1 MTHTGTKFAHGHP
14 ARRSGWR
21 LAVLLLFC
29 LPLALG
35 LAPGAAAGAET
46 AKHYVCPP
54 CGLPCDKL
62 VYEKPGA
69 CPTCGMALVD
79 QDSVAADASAHP
91 KKKVALLIFTGVQI
105 IDYTGPYEVFGVA
118 GFDVYTVA
126 ESKDAIT
133 TAMGM
138 AVLPKYSFTDAPQ
151 PDILVVPG
159 GGINGALNNAPTTK
173 WITDISARAQVT
185 MSVCNGA
192 FLLANAG
199 LLDGL
204 TATTTSSRIEQLRTQ
219 YPKIHVV
226 DDRRFIDNGKIITT
240 AGLSSGIDGALHVV
254 SRILGNG
261 EAQRVALADEYDWRP
276 KSGFA
281 RAALAD
287 RRIPDID
294 LNGIG
299 EWSVDRTEGSTDR
312 WELVLRGSSD
322 LSAAQLTDRIGGEL
336 ERKGNWTKINAA
348 AAAGSSPSRTGWKFK
363 GPDGKAWTANLTIES
378 VTGAKKDYTATLTVA
393 RIS

>member
-1 MTHTGTKFAHGHP
+1 MMQTGTAFARRHP
-14 ARRSGWR
+14 ALGTTWG
-21 LAVLLLFC
+21 LAALLSLC
-29 LPLALG
+29 LSLALG

-54 CGLPCDKL
+54 CGLPCDKV
-62 VYEKPGA
+62 VYDKPGT
-69 CPTCGMALVD
+69 CPACGMALVD
-79 QDSVAADASAHP
+79 QDSVAADANAHP
-91 KKKVALLIFTGVQI
+91 KTKVALLIFTGVQI

-126 ESKDAIT
+126 ESKDPIT

-138 AVLPKYSFTDAPQ
+138 AVLPKYSFADAPQ

-159 GGINGALNNAPTTK
+159 GGINGALHNAATTR
-173 WITDISARAQVT
+173 WITDTSARAQVT

-204 TATTTSSRIEQLRTQ
+204 TATTTASRIEQLQTQ

-226 DDRRFIDNGKIITT
+226 DDRRFVDNGKIITT

-254 SRILGNG
+254 SRMLGNG

-299 EWSVDRTEGSTDR
+299 EWRIERTEGSTDR
-312 WELVLRGSSD
+312 WELVVRGTSD
-322 LSAAQLTDRIGGEL
+322 LSPAQLAERIGGEL
-336 ERKGNWTKINAA
+336 ERKGNWTKVGAA
-348 AAAGSSPSRTGWKFK
+348 AVAASPPNRTAWKFK
-363 GPDGKAWTANLTIES
+363 ARDGKAWTANLTIQPVS
-378 VTGAKKDYTATLTVA
+378 GGKKDYTATLTIA
-393 RIS
+393 RVS